1 MSKQGREPRI
11 IETEIEIPAPVEA
24 VWKAITDGEELE
36 RWFPLKARSTPGVGG
51 QIWFSWGPPW
61 EGASRI
67 EIWEPNR
74 HLRTRD
80 FVGTEASLAE
90 AGAKSGEPAP
100 AVYVDYYL
108 EARGGKTLLRLVH
121 SGFESSSD
129 WTDELFDATRRGW
142 GYELR
147 SLRHYMRYHQGKPR
161 RVAWPKAKVTLTP
174 AECWQRMFSAEGVS
188 PEDAMEKLRD
198 GDRYH
203 LRAVTGEVFE
213 GVVAV
218 NNYPTDFAGTVE
230 NMNQSFLGLR
240 FAEPCGPDSGAGH
253 EVSVWLATY
262 GIPQADV
269 EAFEQRWRGVLGK
282 LFPQQQVA

>member
-1 MSKQGREPRI
+1 MSSKSSQQRI
-11 IETEIEIPAPVEA
+11 IETEIELAAPVEA
-24 VWKAITDGEELE
+24 VWKALTDAEELT
-36 RWFPLKARSTPGVGG
+36 RWFPLKARATPGVGG
-51 QIWFSWGPPW
+51 SLWFSWGPPW
-61 EGASRI
+61 EGESHI

-80 FVGTEASLAE
+80 FVGSEASLAE
-90 AGAKSGEPAP
+90 ESAKSGEAPA

-108 EARGGKTLLRLVH
+108 EARGGKTVLRLVH
-121 SGFESSSD
+121 SGFGSGSD
-129 WTDELFDATRRGW
+129 WADELFDATRRGW

-147 SLRHYMRYHQGKPR
+147 SLRHYLRHHQGKPR
-161 RVAWPKAKVTLTP
+161 RVAWPKVKVTLTP
-174 AECWQRMFSAEGVS
+174 EQCWQRMFSAEGVVAES
-188 PEDAMEKLRD
+188 AVEKLRD
-198 GDRYH
+198 GDRYC

-218 NNYPTDFAGTVE
+218 SNYPTDFAGTVE

-240 FAEPCGPDSGAGH
+240 FAEPGGPDSGTGH

-269 EAFEQRWRGVLGK
+269 EAFGQRWAGVLGR
-282 LFPQQQVA
+282 LFPQTQAA